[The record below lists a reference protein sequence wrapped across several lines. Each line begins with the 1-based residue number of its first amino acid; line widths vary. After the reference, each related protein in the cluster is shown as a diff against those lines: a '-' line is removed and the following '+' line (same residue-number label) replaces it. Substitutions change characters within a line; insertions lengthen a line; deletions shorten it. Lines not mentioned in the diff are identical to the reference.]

1 MSHPPVQTPRGGCC
15 SPGRLGGGLEGQAGP
30 GQAVTAPALPSRL
43 SEVKTAKEQAET
55 RLGDCEERLLAA
67 HRELDRLREGSG
79 ATPGGEALYKVRRR
93 LHRGVS
99 IPPHTHCAPSLPPS
113 PAVPFAQELLETRE
127 ELEEALS
134 SRQRQEEQLRLRE
147 RELTALKGALK
158 EEVASHDK
166 ELDRVR
172 QQYQSD
178 MDQLRRSM
186 EDISQVRPWGGRGDG
201 VLLAVAGGGVFV
213 WSWRP

>member
-1 MSHPPVQTPRGGCC
+1 MS
-15 SPGRLGGGLEGQAGP
+15 
-30 GQAVTAPALPSRL
+30 
-43 SEVKTAKEQAET
+43 
-55 RLGDCEERLLAA
+55 
-67 HRELDRLREGSG
+67 
-79 ATPGGEALYKVRRR
+79 
-93 LHRGVS
+93 
-99 IPPHTHCAPSLPPS
+99 
-113 PAVPFAQELLETRE
+113 QELLETRE

-134 SRQRQEEQLRLRE
+134 SKQRQEEHLRLRE

-186 EDISQVRPWGGRGDG
+186 EGISQVCPRGDPG
-201 VLLAVAGGGVFV
+201 VSLGRVLAWGLC
-213 WSWRP
+213 P

>member
-1 MSHPPVQTPRGGCC
+1 MS
-15 SPGRLGGGLEGQAGP
+15 
-30 GQAVTAPALPSRL
+30 
-43 SEVKTAKEQAET
+43 
-55 RLGDCEERLLAA
+55 
-67 HRELDRLREGSG
+67 
-79 ATPGGEALYKVRRR
+79 
-93 LHRGVS
+93 
-99 IPPHTHCAPSLPPS
+99 PHTVSLRCHR
-113 PAVPFAQELLETRE
+113 ARLFPFAQELLETRE

-186 EDISQVRPWGGRGDG
+186 EDISQVRHGDLLGVG
-201 VLLAVAGGGVFV
+201 VLEFPL
-213 WSWRP
+213 

>member
-1 MSHPPVQTPRGGCC
+1 MGPQGPAGGPCQALKDPIAVV
-15 SPGRLGGGLEGQAGP
+15 SPSP
-30 GQAVTAPALPSRL
+30 RL
-43 SEVKTAKEQAET
+43 SEARTAKEQAET
-55 RLGDCEERLLAA
+55 RLGDCEEQLLAT
-67 HRELDRLREGSG
+67 HQELDRLRKGSG
-79 ATPGGEALYKVRRR
+79 AATGGEALYKVRRGSR
-93 LHRGVS
+93 RGTG
-99 IPPHTHCAPSLPPS
+99 IPLCR
-113 PAVPFAQELLETRE
+113 FAATEPGCPLGPQELLETRE

-134 SRQRQEEQLRLRE
+134 SKQRQEEQLRLRE

-186 EDISQVRPWGGRGDG
+186 EDMTQVRLRGGPGAGD
-201 VLLAVAGGGVFV
+201 LLWLGRVFA
-213 WSWRP
+213 WSRCP

>member
-1 MSHPPVQTPRGGCC
+1 MS
-15 SPGRLGGGLEGQAGP
+15 
-30 GQAVTAPALPSRL
+30 
-43 SEVKTAKEQAET
+43 
-55 RLGDCEERLLAA
+55 
-67 HRELDRLREGSG
+67 
-79 ATPGGEALYKVRRR
+79 
-93 LHRGVS
+93 
-99 IPPHTHCAPSLPPS
+99 
-113 PAVPFAQELLETRE
+113 QELLETRE

-134 SRQRQEEQLRLRE
+134 SKQRQEEHLRLRE

-186 EDISQVRPWGGRGDG
+186 EDISQVCPRGDPG
-201 VLLAVAGGGVFV
+201 VSLGRVLAWGLCL
-213 WSWRP
+213 

>member
-1 MSHPPVQTPRGGCC
+1 MS
-15 SPGRLGGGLEGQAGP
+15 
-30 GQAVTAPALPSRL
+30 
-43 SEVKTAKEQAET
+43 
-55 RLGDCEERLLAA
+55 
-67 HRELDRLREGSG
+67 
-79 ATPGGEALYKVRRR
+79 
-93 LHRGVS
+93 
-99 IPPHTHCAPSLPPS
+99 
-113 PAVPFAQELLETRE
+113 QELLETRE

-134 SRQRQEEQLRLRE
+134 SKQRQEEHLRLRE

-186 EDISQVRPWGGRGDG
+186 EGISQVCPWGDPGVSLGR
-201 VLLAVAGGGVFV
+201 VLAWGLC
-213 WSWRP
+213 P

>member
-1 MSHPPVQTPRGGCC
+1 M
-15 SPGRLGGGLEGQAGP
+15 
-30 GQAVTAPALPSRL
+30 
-43 SEVKTAKEQAET
+43 
-55 RLGDCEERLLAA
+55 
-67 HRELDRLREGSG
+67 
-79 ATPGGEALYKVRRR
+79 
-93 LHRGVS
+93 S
-99 IPPHTHCAPSLPPS
+99 IPPSVTSLPPS
-113 PAVPFAQELLETRE
+113 RAVPFAQELLETRE

-134 SRQRQEEQLRLRE
+134 SKQRQEEQLRLRE

-186 EDISQVRPWGGRGDG
+186 EGMSQVRR
-201 VLLAVAGGGVFV
+201 GGGTGTCRLRLGRVFA
-213 WSWRP
+213 WGWCP

>member
-1 MSHPPVQTPRGGCC
+1 M
-15 SPGRLGGGLEGQAGP
+15 
-30 GQAVTAPALPSRL
+30 
-43 SEVKTAKEQAET
+43 
-55 RLGDCEERLLAA
+55 
-67 HRELDRLREGSG
+67 
-79 ATPGGEALYKVRRR
+79 
-93 LHRGVS
+93 
-99 IPPHTHCAPSLPPS
+99 
-113 PAVPFAQELLETRE
+113 AQELLETRE

-186 EDISQVRPWGGRGDG
+186 EDISQVWLQGGRLGSNGGRG
-201 VLLAVAGGGVFV
+201 LAGWGWQGLGLELVSLNSPFKR
-213 WSWRP
+213 S

>member
-1 MSHPPVQTPRGGCC
+1 MAA
-15 SPGRLGGGLEGQAGP
+15 LGGEH
-30 GQAVTAPALPSRL
+30 PSP
-43 SEVKTAKEQAET
+43 
-55 RLGDCEERLLAA
+55 CAA
-67 HRELDRLREGSG
+67 
-79 ATPGGEALYKVRRR
+79 
-93 LHRGVS
+93 
-99 IPPHTHCAPSLPPS
+99 SLPPQ
-113 PAVPFAQELLETRE
+113 PRCHLCQELLETRE

-158 EEVASHDK
+158 EEVASHDQ

-186 EDISQVRPWGGRGDG
+186 EGISQVRTWLGVGDCE
-201 VLLAVAGGGVFV
+201 
-213 WSWRP
+213 RPF